1 MSESNRAPRPV
12 THPAP
17 SKSRPL
23 KLGLPA
29 PPLSRRYE
37 PHRNLLFFLG
47 LDLLLLLGDVL
58 LVTLHCF
65 HGQIHKFVGGTV
77 VAPFAR
83 CNYEG
88 KEP

>member
-1 MSESNRAPRPV
+1 
-12 THPAP
+12 
-17 SKSRPL
+17 
-23 KLGLPA
+23 
-29 PPLSRRYE
+29 
-37 PHRNLLFFLG
+37 